1 MSEVAGPWV
10 DDVER
15 AVHERYGRGARAREA
30 ALCCPVDYEPRYLE
44 AIPPEIV
51 ERDYGCGDP
60 SRDLRPGEVVLD
72 LGSGGGKVCYI
83 AAQVVGSG
91 GRVIGIDLNEE
102 MLALARRHQPEI
114 ARRLGY
120 NNVAFLRGK
129 IQDLRT
135 DLDAL
140 DARLRRCPIA
150 SAADLLRFESFRA
163 AQRATRPLVGD
174 ESVDVVVSNC
184 VLNLV
189 REEDR
194 RALFGEIFRVLR
206 PGGRAVVSDIVASRP
221 VPERLRGDP
230 QLWSGCVSGAFQETA
245 FLEAFAAAGF
255 HGIEIARCGTAP
267 WRTVEGIEFR
277 AITVRAFKAK
287 QGPCADHE
295 DVIPVEPLAAVDPA
309 GGTATGC
316 CAPGSRC

>member
-1 MSEVAGPWV
+1 MGEVAGPRF
-10 DDVER
+10 DVER

-44 AIPPEIV
+44 VIPPEIV

-72 LGSGGGKVCYI
+72 LGSGTGKVCYI
-83 AAQVVGSG
+83 AAQIVGSD

-120 NNVAFLRGK
+120 DNVAFLRGRL
-129 IQDLRT
+129 QDLRT

-150 SAADLLRFESFRA
+150 SAADLQRFESFRA
-163 AQRATRPLVGD
+163 EQRASRPLVGD

-194 RALFGEIFRVLR
+194 PPLVGEIFRVLR
-206 PGGRAVVSDIVASRP
+206 RGGRAVVSDIVASRP

-230 QLWSGCVSGAFQETA
+230 QLWSGCISGAFHETA

-255 HGIEIARCGTAP
+255 HDMEIVRRDTAP

-277 AITVRAFKAK
+277 AITVRAFRAK
-287 QGPCADHE
+287 QGSGGHPE
-295 DVIPVEPLAAVDPA
+295 GPIPVEPRVAVEPLSEA
-309 GGTATGC
+309 ATGC